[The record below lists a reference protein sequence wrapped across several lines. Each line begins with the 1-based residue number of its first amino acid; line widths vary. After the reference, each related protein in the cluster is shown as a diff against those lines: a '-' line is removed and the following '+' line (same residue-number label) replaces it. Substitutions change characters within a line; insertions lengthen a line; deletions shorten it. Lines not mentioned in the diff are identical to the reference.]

1 MEFSIAAQ
9 TQTFLYAAVLGFAMG
24 GVYDNARC
32 LRVLGGNRWLITTV
46 LDTGYC
52 LTWLVVLAAFTLI
65 HGDGS
70 LRNYIL
76 LGCAGGMTL
85 YFLTVSRIVVGFLL
99 PRLRRINRW
108 FAERR
113 KRRKREK
120 EKRAAEREEERRA
133 AETEQENCVAE
144 GKDN

>member
-9 TQTFLYAAVLGFAMG
+9 TQTFLYAVVLGFAMG
-24 GVYDNARC
+24 GLYDNARC
-32 LRVLGGNRWLITTV
+32 LRVLGGSRWLITTL

-52 LTWLVVLAAFTLI
+52 LTWLVALAAFTLI
-65 HGDGS
+65 HGDGN

-85 YFLTVSRIVVGFLL
+85 YFLTISRIVIGFLL
-99 PRLRRINRW
+99 PRLRRLNRW

-113 KRRKREK
+113 KRRRREK
-120 EKRAAEREEERRA
+120 EKRAAER
-133 AETEQENCVAE
+133 EQENCVAE